1 MSEPQVVS
9 SLPPVVAVMVVHE
22 RGEWLAESLQGLAGQ
37 NYNALQ
43 SLVLVTGVEDDPI
56 SREIL
61 DVVATNLPTAVVR
74 FLGGNPG
81 FGAACNSVL
90 NLVDGNSG
98 LFCFLHDDVAL
109 APDAIS
115 RLVEE
120 LYRSNAGAVGP
131 KLVYWDD
138 PRMIQSVGIAVDRFG
153 NSLPIADDGELDQ
166 EQHDAV
172 QDVFIVSSA
181 CIMVRADL
189 FSTIKGFNPDLPGAG
204 ADLDLCWRLHA
215 TAARVMVVPSAVGR
229 HRENSSQSVK
239 NPDGADHFFDN
250 EIIRVRTVVS
260 LMSAQQLLTT
270 VVQMGILTI
279 ARFFLLIA
287 TGRVRRAIDEMR
299 ALLLLP
305 FGVVGIRE
313 RRDALSVHRAV
324 SGVEVRALQLPGNA
338 YLANF
343 LRRRAAQAGRAQ
355 SRSAGELREATPRS
369 AYVLWGILA
378 AIFLVGSRTL
388 LLNGVVAV
396 GQMSPVTASMGELV
410 RSYASGW
417 WAAGFGQVSA
427 APTGIAILATSA
439 LATFGNMGLLH
450 TLLVV
455 MLPVAGWLGVWR
467 FASVL
472 GTRAAR
478 IAATAAYAAVPLPY
492 AAISSGRWGA
502 LLMYATLPWMVH
514 LSRMLVGHAD
524 LDEELSEELM
534 AVAPNALW
542 RKWFASLSLL
552 MGAVIAFEPSV
563 VVVVPLVALIFTV
576 VSVVHGTQVKWAVR
590 WVAVTAAVVVSGV
603 VLNLPW
609 AGTYIRSGWW
619 EALTGAPVESGRN
632 IGLIGLA
639 TFNVGGFILSSVTVA
654 LYAVVIGSVLLVHGV
669 RSGWVMRGA
678 SLVAFGLAVAMLD
691 DSALLPVHLPEPA
704 ILLVPVA
711 FGIAICAGAMGAAL
725 VVDLRRARFGWR
737 QPISAIV
744 ALAFAIGLVPV
755 SVNALNGS
763 WSQPSLALPQLLA
776 QLPDVKT
783 SGEYRTMFIGDTRV
797 LPGAPL
803 SFGWGISYSVVNS
816 GAPTMEEMWETPPTR
831 ARDNAVAALYGI
843 VRGQTARAG
852 RLLAPL
858 SVRFIVVPVIDGG
871 QSTRSDPIAAPLG
884 LIDSL
889 SRQLDL
895 RRLYASPDLVIF
907 ENASW
912 VPLRSM
918 LTASGAA
925 SSQLAGAT
933 SMIAT
938 DISGATPLP
947 TPTRPEGIIEAD
959 VEPGTVHLAV
969 PFSTHWKLTLDG
981 NKIEARPA
989 FGLTNAYD
997 IAKAGRIRLGFES
1010 SLIHSLSVLLQFVA
1024 WCVVAFFALAR
1035 PKRRARMHTSVSSAP
1050 DAPVMKFVSEESL

>member
-1 MSEPQVVS
+1 MTEPQVVS

-43 SLVLVTGVEDDPI
+43 SLVLVTGAEDDPI

-61 DVVATNLPTAVVR
+61 DVVATNLPSAVVR

-115 RLVEE
+115 CLVEE

-172 QDVFIVSSA
+172 QDVFVVSSA

-189 FSTIKGFNPDLPGAG
+189 FATINGYNPELPVAG
-204 ADLDLCWRLHA
+204 VDLDFCWRLHS

-229 HRENSSQSVK
+229 HRENSSQSV
-239 NPDGADHFFDN
+239 NNAGDVDHFLEN
-250 EIIRVRTVVS
+250 EIVRVRTVAS
-260 LMSAQQLLTT
+260 LTSATQLLATL
-270 VVQMGILTI
+270 VQMFALTLS
-279 ARFFLLIA
+279 RFFILAA
-287 TGRVRRAIDEMR
+287 TGRVRRAVDEMR

-313 RRDALSVHRAV
+313 RRDAISEHRQV
-324 SGVEVRALQLPGNA
+324 SGDEVRALQLPGNA
-338 YLANF
+338 YIANF
-343 LRRRAAQAGRAQ
+343 LRRRAAQAGQVQ
-355 SRSAGELREATPRS
+355 SQSAGQSHEATPRS
-369 AYVLWGILA
+369 AYWLWGILA
-378 AIFLVGSRTL
+378 TIFLVGSRAL
-388 LLNGVVAV
+388 FMNGVVPV
-396 GQMSPVTASMGELV
+396 GQMAPITASASELA
-410 RSYASGW
+410 RSYTSGW
-417 WAAGFGQVSA
+417 WGAGFGQVSA
-427 APTGIAILATSA
+427 VPTGIAILATSA
-439 LATFGNMGLLH
+439 LTTLGNMELLH
-450 TLLVV
+450 TLLVAL
-455 MLPVAGWLGVWR
+455 LPLAGWLGVWR

-514 LSRMLVGHAD
+514 LLRMLVGHAD
-524 LDEELSEELM
+524 LEEELSEELM
-534 AVAPNALW
+534 AVAPTALW
-542 RKWFASLSLL
+542 RKWFACLL
-552 MGAVIAFEPSV
+552 LLVGTVIAFEPSV
-563 VVVVPLVALIFTV
+563 VLVVPLVAIIFTL
-576 VSVVHGTQVKWAVR
+576 VSVVHGTQVRWAIR
-590 WVAVTAAVVVSGV
+590 WVVVTAAVIVSGV

-619 EALTGAPVESGRN
+619 EAITGAPVESGRN

-639 TFNVGGFILSSVTVA
+639 TFNVGGFVLSSVTVT
-654 LYAVVIGSVLLVHGV
+654 LYAVVIGAVLLVHGV
-669 RSGWVMRGA
+669 RSGWVLRGA

-744 ALAFAIGLVPV
+744 ALAFAVGLVPV

-776 QLPDVKT
+776 QLPDAQS

-797 LPGAPL
+797 LPGASL
-803 SFGWGISYSVVNS
+803 NFGWGISYSVVNS
-816 GAPTMEEMWETPPTR
+816 GAPTLEELWETPPTR

-858 SVRFIVVPVIDGG
+858 SVRFIVVPIVDGG
-871 QSTRSDPIAAPLG
+871 QSTRSDPIAAPRG

-912 VPLRSM
+912 VPVRSM

-938 DISGATPLP
+938 DISG
-947 TPTRPEGIIEAD
+947 
-959 VEPGTVHLAV
+959 
-969 PFSTHWKLTLDG
+969 
-981 NKIEARPA
+981 
-989 FGLTNAYD
+989 
-997 IAKAGRIRLGFES
+997 
-1010 SLIHSLSVLLQFVA
+1010 
-1024 WCVVAFFALAR
+1024 
-1035 PKRRARMHTSVSSAP
+1035 
-1050 DAPVMKFVSEESL
+1050 

>member
-1 MSEPQVVS
+1 
-9 SLPPVVAVMVVHE
+9 MVVHE

-43 SLVLVTGVEDDPI
+43 SLVLVTGAEDDPI

-61 DVVATNLPTAVVR
+61 DVVATNLPSAVVR

-109 APDAIS
+109 APDAINC
-115 RLVEE
+115 LVEE

-172 QDVFIVSSA
+172 QDVFVVSSA

-189 FSTIKGFNPDLPGAG
+189 FATINGYNPDLPVAG
-204 ADLDLCWRLHA
+204 VDLDFCWRLHS

-229 HRENSSQSVK
+229 HRENSSQSVN
-239 NPDGADHFFDN
+239 NPGDVDHFLEN
-250 EIIRVRTVVS
+250 EIVRVRTVAS
-260 LMSAQQLLTT
+260 LTSATQLLATL
-270 VVQMGILTI
+270 VQMFVLTLS
-279 ARFFLLIA
+279 RFFILMA
-287 TGRVRRAIDEMR
+287 TGRVRRAVDEMR

-313 RRDALSVHRAV
+313 RREAISEHREV
-324 SGVEVRALQLPGNA
+324 SGDEVRALQLTGNA
-338 YLANF
+338 YVANF
-343 LRRRAAQAGRAQ
+343 LRRRAAVAGQAQA
-355 SRSAGELREATPRS
+355 RSADQIPEATARS
-369 AYVLWGILA
+369 AYWLWGILVT
-378 AIFLVGSRTL
+378 IFVVGSRAL
-388 LLNGVVAV
+388 FMNGVVAV
-396 GQMSPVTASMGELV
+396 GQMSPITASASELV
-410 RSYASGW
+410 RSYTSGW
-417 WAAGFGQVSA
+417 WGAGFGQVSA
-427 APTGIAILATSA
+427 LPTGIAILATSA
-439 LATFGNMGLLH
+439 LTTFGNMGLLH
-450 TLLVV
+450 TLLVAL
-455 MLPVAGWLGVWR
+455 MPVVGWLGVWR

-502 LLMYATLPWMVH
+502 LLLYATLPWMVH

-524 LDEELSEELM
+524 IDEDLSEELM
-534 AVAPNALW
+534 AVAPTALW
-542 RKWFASLSLL
+542 RKWFASLVLL
-552 MGAVIAFEPSV
+552 MATVIAFEPSV
-563 VVVVPLVALIFTV
+563 VLVIPLVALIFTV
-576 VSVVHGTQVKWAVR
+576 VSVVHGTKVKWAAR
-590 WVAVTAAVVVSGV
+590 WVVVTAAVVVSGV

-609 AGTYIRSGWW
+609 AGTYLRSGWW
-619 EALTGAPVESGRN
+619 EAITGAPVESGRN

-639 TFNVGGFILSSVTVA
+639 TFNVGGFVLSSLTVT
-654 LYAVVIGSVLLVHGV
+654 LYAVVIGAVLLVHGV
-669 RSGWVMRGA
+669 RSGWVLRGA

-737 QPISAIV
+737 QPISAVV
-744 ALAFAIGLVPV
+744 ALAFAVGLVPV
-755 SVNALNGS
+755 SVNALNGN

-776 QLPDVKT
+776 QLPDAQT

-803 SFGWGISYSVVNS
+803 NFGWGISYSVVNS
-816 GAPTMEEMWETPPTR
+816 GAPSLEQMWETPPTR

-858 SVRFIVVPVIDGG
+858 SVRFIVVPIIDGG
-871 QSTRSDPIAAPLG
+871 QSTRSDPIAAPRG
-884 LIDSL
+884 LVDSL

-912 VPLRSM
+912 VPVRSM
-918 LTASGAA
+918 LTAAGAA

-947 TPTRPEGIIEAD
+947 TQIRPEGAVEAD
-959 VEPGTVHLAV
+959 VKPGTVHLAV

-997 IAKAGRIRLGFES
+997 VASAGHIRLAFES
-1010 SLIHSLSVLLQFVA
+1010 SRVHSLSVLLQFAA
-1024 WCVVAFFALAR
+1024 WCVVAFFALVR
-1035 PKRRARMHTSVSSAP
+1035 PRRRSRRNSAVSSSL
-1050 DAPVMKFVSEESL
+1050 DAPVMRFVSEESS

>member
-1 MSEPQVVS
+1 
-9 SLPPVVAVMVVHE
+9 MVVHE
-22 RGEWLAESLQGLAGQ
+22 KGEWLAESLQGLAGQ

-43 SLVLVTGVEDDPI
+43 SLVLVTGVEDDPV

-61 DVVATNLPTAVVR
+61 DVVATNLPMAVVR

-189 FSTIKGFNPDLPGAG
+189 FSTINGFNPDLPGAG

-215 TAARVMVVPSAVGR
+215 TAARVMVVPSAIGR
-229 HRENSSQSVK
+229 HRENSTIQSVN
-239 NPDGADHFFDN
+239 NPDGTDHFLDN
-250 EIIRVRTVVS
+250 EIVRVRTVAS
-260 LMSAQQLLTT
+260 LTSAQQLLAT
-270 VVQMGILTI
+270 VLHMTILTI
-279 ARFFLLIA
+279 ARFFLLVA

-299 ALLLLP
+299 ALLLMP
-305 FGVVGIRE
+305 IGVVGIRE
-313 RRDALSVHRAV
+313 RRDAMSVHRAV
-324 SGVEVRALQLPGNA
+324 SGLEVRALQMPGNA

-343 LRRRAAQAGRAQ
+343 LRRRAAQAGQAQ
-355 SRSAGELREATPRS
+355 LQSAGQSREATPRS
-369 AYVLWGILA
+369 AFILWGILA
-378 AIFLVGSRTL
+378 AIFLVGSRKL

-396 GQMSPVTASMGELV
+396 GQMAPVTASMGELI

-427 APTGIAILATSA
+427 APTGFAILATSA
-439 LATFGNMGLLH
+439 LTTFGKMGLLH

-524 LDEELSEELM
+524 IDEELSEELM
-534 AVAPNALW
+534 AVAPPALW
-542 RKWFASLSLL
+542 RKWFACLVLL
-552 MGAVIAFEPSV
+552 MGTVIAFEPSV
-563 VVVVPLVALIFTV
+563 VVIVPLVALIFTV
-576 VSVVHGTQVKWAVR
+576 VSVVHGTQVKWAIR
-590 WVAVTAAVVVSGV
+590 WVIVTAAVVVSGI

-609 AGTYIRSGWW
+609 TGTYIRSGWW
-619 EALTGAPVESGRN
+619 EAITGAPVESGRN

-639 TFNVGGFILSSVTVA
+639 TFNVGGFVLSSVTVT
-654 LYAVVIGSVLLVHGV
+654 LYAVVIGAVLLVHGV
-669 RSGWVMRGA
+669 RSGWVLRGA

-744 ALAFAIGLVPV
+744 ALAFAVGLVPV
-755 SVNALNGS
+755 SINALNGS
-763 WSQPSLALPQLLA
+763 WNQPSLALPQLLA
-776 QLPDVKT
+776 QLPDAQT
-783 SGEYRTMFIGDTRV
+783 SGDYRTMFIGDTRV

-803 SFGWGISYSVVNS
+803 NFGWGISYSVVNS
-816 GAPTMEEMWETPPTR
+816 GAPTLEELWETPPTR

-858 SVRFIVVPVIDGG
+858 SVRFIVVPIIDGG
-871 QSTRSDPIAAPLG
+871 QSTRSDPIAAPRG

-912 VPLRSM
+912 VPVRSV
-918 LTASGAA
+918 LTAAGSA

-938 DISGATPLP
+938 DISGAALLP
-947 TPTRPEGIIEAD
+947 TPTRPEGVIEAD

-969 PFSTHWKLTLDG
+969 PFSTHWKLTLG
-981 NKIEARPA
+981 STTIEARPA

-997 IAKAGRIRLGFES
+997 VASAGRIRLGFES
-1010 SLIHSLSVLLQFVA
+1010 SLVHSLSVLLQFAA
-1024 WCVVAFFALAR
+1024 WCVVAFFALVR
-1035 PKRRARMHTSVSSAP
+1035 PRRKPRRNSTVSSVI
-1050 DAPVMKFVSEESL
+1050 DAPVMKFVSEDSL

>member
-1 MSEPQVVS
+1 MTEPQVVS

-43 SLVLVTGVEDDPI
+43 SLVLVTGAEDDPI

-61 DVVATNLPTAVVR
+61 DVVATNLPSAVVR

-81 FGAACNSVL
+81 FGAASNSVL

-115 RLVEE
+115 CLVEE

-138 PRMIQSVGIAVDRFG
+138 PHMIQSVGIAVDRFG

-172 QDVFIVSSA
+172 QDVFVVSSA

-189 FSTIKGFNPDLPGAG
+189 FATINGYNPDLPVAG
-204 ADLDLCWRLHA
+204 VDLDFCWRLHS

-229 HRENSSQSVK
+229 HRESSSQSVN
-239 NPDGADHFFDN
+239 NPGDVDHFLEN
-250 EIIRVRTVVS
+250 EIVRVRTVAS
-260 LMSAQQLLTT
+260 LTSATQLLATL
-270 VVQMGILTI
+270 VQMFILT
-279 ARFFLLIA
+279 LLRLFILAA
-287 TGRVRRAIDEMR
+287 TGRVRRAVDEMR
-299 ALLLLP
+299 GLLLLP

-313 RRDALSVHRAV
+313 RRDAISEHRQV
-324 SGVEVRALQLPGNA
+324 SGDEVRALQLPGNA
-338 YLANF
+338 YIANF
-343 LRRRAAQAGRAQ
+343 LRRRAAQAGESQ
-355 SRSAGELREATPRS
+355 SRSAGQLREATPRS
-369 AYVLWGILA
+369 AYWLWGILA
-378 AIFLVGSRTL
+378 TIFLVGSRKL
-388 LLNGVVAV
+388 FMNGVVPV
-396 GQMSPVTASMGELV
+396 GQMAPITASASELA
-410 RSYASGW
+410 RSYTSGW
-417 WAAGFGQVSA
+417 WGAGFGHVSA
-427 APTGIAILATSA
+427 VPTGIAILATSA
-439 LATFGNMGLLH
+439 LTTLGNMGLLH
-450 TLLVV
+450 TLLVTL
-455 MLPVAGWLGVWR
+455 LPLAGWLGVWR

-492 AAISSGRWGA
+492 AAISSGRWSA

-514 LSRMLVGHAD
+514 LLRMLVGHAD
-524 LDEELSEELM
+524 LDVELSEELM
-534 AVAPNALW
+534 AVAPTALW
-542 RKWFASLSLL
+542 RKWFASLVLL
-552 MGAVIAFEPSV
+552 MGVVIAFEPSV
-563 VVVVPLVALIFTV
+563 VLIIPLVALIFTV
-576 VSVVHGTQVKWAVR
+576 VSVVHGTQVKWAIR
-590 WVAVTAAVVVSGV
+590 WAVVTAAAVVSGV
-603 VLNLPW
+603 VINLPW

-619 EALTGAPVESGRN
+619 EAITGAPVESGRN

-639 TFNVGGFILSSVTVA
+639 TFNVGGFVLSSVTVT
-654 LYAVVIGSVLLVHGV
+654 LYAVVIGAVLLVHGV
-669 RSGWVMRGA
+669 RSGWVLRGA

-737 QPISAIV
+737 QPISAVV
-744 ALAFAIGLVPV
+744 AFAFAIGLVPV

-763 WSQPSLALPQLLA
+763 WGQPSLALPQLLA
-776 QLPDVKT
+776 QLPDVQT
-783 SGEYRTMFIGDTRV
+783 SGEYRTLFIGDTRV

-803 SFGWGISYSVVNS
+803 NFGWGISYSVVNS
-816 GAPTMEEMWETPPTR
+816 GAPTLEELWETPPTR
-831 ARDNAVAALYGI
+831 ARDNAVTALYGI

-858 SVRFIVVPVIDGG
+858 SVRFIVVPIIDGG
-871 QSTRSDPIAAPLG
+871 QSTRSDPIAAPRG
-884 LIDSL
+884 LVDSL

-912 VPLRSM
+912 VPVRSM
-918 LTASGAA
+918 MTASGAA
-925 SSQLAGAT
+925 SSRLAGAT

-938 DISGATPLP
+938 DISGAMPLP
-947 TPTRPEGIIEAD
+947 TQTRPEGAIEAD

-969 PFSTHWKLTLDG
+969 PFSTHWKLTLNG

-997 IAKAGRIRLGFES
+997 IASAGRIRLGFES
-1010 SLIHSLSVLLQFVA
+1010 SRIHSLAVLLQFSV
-1024 WCVVAFFALAR
+1024 WCVVAFFALVR
-1035 PKRRARMHTSVSSAP
+1035 PRTRSRRNSSVSP
-1050 DAPVMKFVSEESL
+1050 VIDAPVMKFVSEKSL

>member
-1 MSEPQVVS
+1 MTEPQVVS

-43 SLVLVTGVEDDPI
+43 SLVLVTGLEDDPV

-61 DVVATNLPTAVVR
+61 DVVGTNLPTAVVR

-109 APDAIS
+109 ASDAIS

-131 KLVYWDD
+131 KLVFWDD
-138 PRMIQSVGIAVDRFG
+138 PRMIQSVGTAVDRFG

-172 QDVFIVSSA
+172 QDVFIISSA

-189 FSTIKGFNPDLPGAG
+189 FSTVNGFNPDLPGAG

-215 TAARVMVVPSAVGR
+215 TAARVMVVPGAIGR
-229 HRENSSQSVK
+229 HRENSSQSVN
-239 NPDGADHFFDN
+239 NPDDADHFLEN
-250 EIIRVRTVVS
+250 EIVRVRTVAS
-260 LMSAQQLLTT
+260 LSSAQQLLTT
-270 VVQMGILTI
+270 VIQMGTLTI
-279 ARFFLLIA
+279 ARFFLLMA
-287 TGRVRRAIDEMR
+287 TGRVRRAMDEMR
-299 ALLLLP
+299 AVLLLP
-305 FGVVGIRE
+305 FGVVEIRE
-313 RRDALSVHRAV
+313 RREAMSVHRAV

-343 LRRRAAQAGRAQ
+343 LRRRAAQAGQAQAQ
-355 SRSAGELREATPRS
+355 SAGQSREATPRS

-378 AIFLVGSRTL
+378 TIFLVGSREL
-388 LLNGVVAV
+388 FVSGVAPV
-396 GQMSPVTASMGELV
+396 GQMAPITASASELA
-410 RSYASGW
+410 RSYTSGW
-417 WAAGFGQVSA
+417 WGAGFGQVSA
-427 APTGIAILATSA
+427 VPTGVALLAASA
-439 LATFGNMGLLH
+439 MTTLGNMGLLQ
-450 TLLVV
+450 TLLVAI
-455 MLPVAGWLGVWR
+455 LPLAGWLGMWR

-524 LDEELSEELM
+524 IDEELSEELM
-534 AVAPNALW
+534 AVAPAALW
-542 RKWFASLSLL
+542 RKWFACLVLL

-563 VVVVPLVALIFTV
+563 VLIVPLVALIFTV
-576 VSVVHGTQVKWAVR
+576 VSVVHGTQLKWAAR
-590 WVAVTAAVVVSGV
+590 WVVVIAAVVVSGV

-619 EALTGAPVESGRN
+619 EAITGAPVESGRN

-639 TFNVGGFILSSVTVA
+639 TFNVGGFVLSSVTVA
-654 LYAVVIGSVLLVHGV
+654 LYAVVVGAVLLVHGV
-669 RSGWVMRGA
+669 RSGWVLRGA

-691 DSALLPVHLPEPA
+691 DSALLPVHLAEPA

-711 FGIAICAGAMGAAL
+711 FGIAICAGAMGATL

-737 QPISAIV
+737 QPVSAVV

-755 SVNALNGS
+755 SINALNGS

-776 QLPDVKT
+776 QLPDAQT
-783 SGEYRTMFIGDTRV
+783 SGEYRTMFIGDSRV

-803 SFGWGISYSVVNS
+803 NFGWGISYSVVN
-816 GAPTMEEMWETPPTR
+816 GREPTMEELWENPPTR
-831 ARDNAVAALYGI
+831 SRDNAVAALYGI

-858 SVRFIVVPVIDGG
+858 SVRFIVVPIIDGG
-871 QSTRSDPIAAPLG
+871 QSTRSDPITAPRG
-884 LIDSL
+884 LVDSL

-912 VPLRSM
+912 VPVRSM
-918 LTASGAA
+918 LTAAGAA

-933 SMIAT
+933 SMIAI
-938 DISGATPLP
+938 DISGASPLP
-947 TPTRPEGIIEAD
+947 AQTRPEGAIAAD
-959 VEPGTVHLAV
+959 VEPGTLHLAV
-969 PFSTHWKLTLDG
+969 PFSSRWKLTLGSDQ
-981 NKIEARPA
+981 IEARPA

-997 IAKAGRIRLGFES
+997 IASAGRIRLGFES
-1010 SLIHSLSVLLQFVA
+1010 SFIHSFAVLLQFAA
-1024 WCVVAFFALAR
+1024 WCVVAFFALVR
-1035 PKRRARMHTSVSSAP
+1035 PRRRSQKNSSMSSIV
-1050 DAPVMKFVSEESL
+1050 DAPVMRFVSEDSL

>member
-1 MSEPQVVS
+1 MSEAQVVS

-81 FGAACNSVL
+81 FAAACNSVL

-131 KLVYWDD
+131 KLVFWDD

-189 FSTIKGFNPDLPGAG
+189 FATINGFNPDLPGAG

-215 TAARVMVVPSAVGR
+215 TAARVMVVPSAIGR
-229 HRENSSQSVK
+229 HRENSTQSVN

-260 LMSAQQLLTT
+260 LTSAQQLLTT

-313 RRDALSVHRAV
+313 RRDAMSTHRAV
-324 SGVEVRALQLPGNA
+324 AGDEVRALQLPGNA

-343 LRRRAAQAGRAQ
+343 LRRRAAQAGQAQ
-355 SRSAGELREATPRS
+355 SRLAGESREATPRS

-378 AIFLVGSRTL
+378 AIFLAGSRSL

-542 RKWFASLSLL
+542 RKWFASLALL

-576 VSVVHGTQVKWAVR
+576 VSVVHGTQVKWAIR
-590 WVAVTAAVVVSGV
+590 WVIVTAAVVVSGV

-639 TFNVGGFILSSVTVA
+639 TFNVGGFVLSSVTVA

-669 RSGWVMRGA
+669 RAGWVMRGA

-704 ILLVPVA
+704 VLLVPVA

-737 QPISAIV
+737 QPISALV
-744 ALAFAIGLVPV
+744 AVAFAIGLVPV

-803 SFGWGISYSVVNS
+803 NFGWGISYSVVNS

-858 SVRFIVVPVIDGG
+858 SVRFIVVPIIDGG

-912 VPLRSM
+912 VPMRSM

-981 NKIEARPA
+981 NTIEARPA

-997 IAKAGRIRLGFES
+997 ITNAGRIRLGFES
-1010 SLIHSLSVLLQFVA
+1010 SLIHSLSVLLQFAA

-1035 PKRRARMHTSVSSAP
+1035 PKRRARARTSISSAL
-1050 DAPVMKFVSEESL
+1050 DAPVMKFVSEDSL

>member
-1 MSEPQVVS
+1 
-9 SLPPVVAVMVVHE
+9 MVVHE

-189 FSTIKGFNPDLPGAG
+189 FSTINGFNPDLPGAG

-229 HRENSSQSVK
+229 HRENSSQSVN
-239 NPDGADHFFDN
+239 NPDGVDHFLEN
-250 EIIRVRTVVS
+250 EIVRVRTVAS
-260 LMSAQQLLTT
+260 LTSAQQLLTT
-270 VVQMGILTI
+270 VVQMGVFTLS
-279 ARFFLLIA
+279 RFFLLMA

-305 FGVVGIRE
+305 FGVVEIRE
-313 RRDALSVHRAV
+313 RRDAMSTHRAV

-343 LRRRAAQAGRAQ
+343 LRRRAAQAGQAQAQ
-355 SRSAGELREATPRS
+355 SAGTSREATPRS
-369 AYVLWGILA
+369 AYVLWGMLA
-378 AIFLVGSRTL
+378 TIFLVGSRAL
-388 LLNGVVAV
+388 FLDGVAPV
-396 GQMSPVTASMGELV
+396 GQMAPITASASELV
-410 RSYASGW
+410 RSYTSGW
-417 WAAGFGQVSA
+417 WGAGFGQVSA
-427 APTGIAILATSA
+427 VPTGVALLATSA
-439 LATFGNMGLLH
+439 VATLGNMGLLH
-450 TLLVV
+450 TLLVII
-455 MLPVAGWLGVWR
+455 LPLAGWLGMWR

-514 LSRMLVGHAD
+514 LLRMLVGHAD
-524 LDEELSEELM
+524 IDEELSEELM
-534 AVAPNALW
+534 AVAPTTLW
-542 RKWFASLSLL
+542 RKWFACLVLL
-552 MGAVIAFEPSV
+552 MGTVIAFEPSV
-563 VVVVPLVALIFTV
+563 ALIVPLVALIFTV
-576 VSVVHGTQVKWAVR
+576 VSVVHGTQLKWAAR
-590 WVAVTAAVVVSGV
+590 WVAVTASVVVSGV

-619 EALTGAPVESGRN
+619 EAITGAPVESGRN
-632 IGLIGLA
+632 VGLIDLA
-639 TFNVGGFILSSVTVA
+639 TFNVGGFVLSSVTIT
-654 LYAVVIGSVLLVHGV
+654 LYAVVIGSVLLVHGI
-669 RSGWVMRGA
+669 RSGWVLRGA

-737 QPISAIV
+737 QPISAVV

-755 SVNALNGS
+755 SINALNGS

-776 QLPDVKT
+776 QLPDAQT
-783 SGEYRTMFIGDTRV
+783 SGEYRTMFIGDSRV

-803 SFGWGISYSVVNS
+803 NFGWGISYSVVNGREPS
-816 GAPTMEEMWETPPTR
+816 MEELWEHPPTR

-858 SVRFIVVPVIDGG
+858 SVRFIVVPIIDGG
-871 QSTRSDPIAAPLG
+871 QSTRSNPIAAPRG
-884 LIDSL
+884 LVDSL

-912 VPLRSM
+912 VPVRSM
-918 LTASGAA
+918 LTASGAT

-947 TPTRPEGIIEAD
+947 TPARPEGVIEAD
-959 VEPGTVHLAV
+959 VEPGTLHLAV

-997 IAKAGRIRLGFES
+997 IASAGRIRLGFTS
-1010 SLIHSLSVLLQFVA
+1010 SLIHSISVLLQFAA
-1024 WCVVAFFALAR
+1024 WCVVAFFAVVR
-1035 PKRRARMHTSVSSAP
+1035 PGRRSRRNTSTPSIA
-1050 DAPVMKFVSEESL
+1050 DAPVMRFVSEDSL

>member
-1 MSEPQVVS
+1 MTEPQVVS

-61 DVVATNLPTAVVR
+61 DVVATNLPAAVVR

-189 FSTIKGFNPDLPGAG
+189 FSTINGFNPDLPGAG

-229 HRENSSQSVK
+229 HRENSSQSV
-239 NPDGADHFFDN
+239 NNADGADCFLEN
-250 EIIRVRTVVS
+250 EIVRVRTVAS
-260 LMSAQQLLTT
+260 LTSAQQLLTT
-270 VVQMGILTI
+270 VVQMGVFTLS
-279 ARFFLLIA
+279 RFFLLMA

-305 FGVVGIRE
+305 FGVVEIRE
-313 RRDALSVHRAV
+313 RRDAMSTHRAV

-343 LRRRAAQAGRAQ
+343 LRRRAAQAGQAQAQ
-355 SRSAGELREATPRS
+355 SAGTSREATPRS
-369 AYVLWGILA
+369 AYVLWGMLA
-378 AIFLVGSRTL
+378 AIFFVGSRHL

-396 GQMSPVTASMGELV
+396 GQMAPVTASMGELI

-427 APTGIAILATSA
+427 APTGFAILATSA
-439 LATFGNMGLLH
+439 LSTFGNMGLLH

-455 MLPVAGWLGVWR
+455 LLPVSGWLGVWR

-514 LSRMLVGHAD
+514 LLRMLVGHAD
-524 LDEELSEELM
+524 IDEELSEELM
-534 AVAPNALW
+534 AVAPAALW
-542 RKWFASLSLL
+542 RKWFASLVLL
-552 MGAVIAFEPSV
+552 MGTVVAFEPSV
-563 VVVVPLVALIFTV
+563 VLIIPLVALIFTV
-576 VSVVHGTQVKWAVR
+576 VSVVHGTKLKWAAR
-590 WVAVTAAVVVSGV
+590 WVIVTSAVVVSGV

-619 EALTGAPVESGRN
+619 EAITGAPVESGRN
-632 IGLIGLA
+632 IGLIDLA
-639 TFNVGGFILSSVTVA
+639 TFQVGGFILSSVTIT
-654 LYAVVIGSVLLVHGV
+654 LYAVVVGAVLLVHGV
-669 RSGWVMRGA
+669 RSGWVLRGA
-678 SLVAFGLAVAMLD
+678 SLVAFGLAVAILD

-737 QPISAIV
+737 QPISAVV

-755 SVNALNGS
+755 SINALNGS
-763 WSQPSLALPQLLA
+763 WSQPSLALPQLLT
-776 QLPDVKT
+776 QLPDAQS

-803 SFGWGISYSVVNS
+803 NFGWGISYSVVNG
-816 GAPTMEEMWETPPTR
+816 GAPTLEELWETPPTR

-858 SVRFIVVPVIDGG
+858 SVRFIVVPIIDGG
-871 QSTRSDPIAAPLG
+871 QSTRRDPITAPRG
-884 LIDSL
+884 LVDSL

-912 VPLRSM
+912 VPVRSM

-947 TPTRPEGIIEAD
+947 TQTRPEGAIEAD
-959 VEPGTVHLAV
+959 VKPGTLHLAV

-997 IAKAGRIRLGFES
+997 IASAGRIRLGFES
-1010 SLIHSLSVLLQFVA
+1010 SLIHSISVLLQFAA
-1024 WCVVAFFALAR
+1024 WCVVAFFALVR
-1035 PKRRARMHTSVSSAP
+1035 PRRRSRKNSSTPAIV
-1050 DAPVMKFVSEESL
+1050 DAPVMRFVSEDSQ

>member
-1 MSEPQVVS
+1 
-9 SLPPVVAVMVVHE
+9 MVVHE

-81 FGAACNSVL
+81 FAAACNSVL

-131 KLVYWDD
+131 KLVFWDD

-189 FSTIKGFNPDLPGAG
+189 FATINGFNPDLPGAG

-215 TAARVMVVPSAVGR
+215 TAARVMVVPSAIGR
-229 HRENSSQSVK
+229 HRENSTQSVN

-260 LMSAQQLLTT
+260 LTSAQQLLTT

-313 RRDALSVHRAV
+313 RRDAMSTHRAV
-324 SGVEVRALQLPGNA
+324 AGDEVRALQLPGNA

-343 LRRRAAQAGRAQ
+343 LRRRAAQAGQAQ
-355 SRSAGELREATPRS
+355 SRLAGESREATPRS

-378 AIFLVGSRTL
+378 AIFLAGSRSL

-542 RKWFASLSLL
+542 RKWFASLALL

-576 VSVVHGTQVKWAVR
+576 VSVVHGTQVKWAIR
-590 WVAVTAAVVVSGV
+590 WVIVTAAVVVSGV

-639 TFNVGGFILSSVTVA
+639 TFNVGGFVLSSVTVA

-669 RSGWVMRGA
+669 RAGWVMRGA

-704 ILLVPVA
+704 VLLVPVA

-737 QPISAIV
+737 QPISALV
-744 ALAFAIGLVPV
+744 AVAFAIGLVPV

-803 SFGWGISYSVVNS
+803 NFGWGISYSVVNS

-858 SVRFIVVPVIDGG
+858 SVRFIVVPIIDGG

-912 VPLRSM
+912 VPMRSM

-981 NKIEARPA
+981 NTIEARPA

-997 IAKAGRIRLGFES
+997 ITNAGRIRLGFES
-1010 SLIHSLSVLLQFVA
+1010 SLIHSLSVLLQFAA

-1035 PKRRARMHTSVSSAP
+1035 PKRRARARTSISSAL
-1050 DAPVMKFVSEESL
+1050 DAPVMKFVSEDSL

>member
-1 MSEPQVVS
+1 
-9 SLPPVVAVMVVHE
+9 MVVHE

-43 SLVLVTGVEDDPI
+43 SLVLVSGVEDDPV

-61 DVVATNLPTAVVR
+61 DVVATNLPSAVVR

-109 APDAIS
+109 APDVIS

-138 PRMIQSVGIAVDRFG
+138 PRMIQSVGISVDRFG

-189 FSTIKGFNPDLPGAG
+189 FATINGFNPDLPGAS

-229 HRENSSQSVK
+229 HRENSSRLVNDSEVV
-239 NPDGADHFFDN
+239 DHFLEN
-250 EIIRVRTVVS
+250 EIVRVRTVVS
-260 LMSAQQLLTT
+260 LTSAQQLLTT

-279 ARFFLLIA
+279 FRFFLLIA

-299 ALLLLP
+299 ALLLMP

-313 RRDALSVHRAV
+313 RRDAISVHRAV
-324 SGVEVRALQLPGNA
+324 SGLEVRALQLPGNA

-343 LRRRAAQAGRAQ
+343 LRRRAAQAGQAQ
-355 SRSAGELREATPRS
+355 SRLAGQSSEATPRS

-378 AIFLVGSRTL
+378 AIFLVGSRRL

-396 GQMSPVTASMGELV
+396 GQMAPVTASMGELI

-427 APTGIAILATSA
+427 APTGFAILATSA
-439 LATFGNMGLLH
+439 LTTFGNMGLLH

-455 MLPVAGWLGVWR
+455 MLPVVGWLGVWR

-472 GTRAAR
+472 GTRSAR

-524 LDEELSEELM
+524 IDEELPEELM
-534 AVAPNALW
+534 ASAPTALW
-542 RKWFASLSLL
+542 RKWFASLVLL
-552 MGAVIAFEPSV
+552 MGTVIAFEPSV
-563 VVVVPLVALIFTV
+563 VVVVPLVALIFSV

-590 WVAVTAAVVVSGV
+590 WVTVTAAVVMSGV

-619 EALTGAPVESGRN
+619 EAITGAPVESGRN

-639 TFNVGGFILSSVTVA
+639 TFNVGGFVLSSVTVT
-654 LYAVVIGSVLLVHGV
+654 LYAVVIGAVLLVHGI
-669 RSGWVMRGA
+669 RSGWVLRGA

-725 VVDLRRARFGWR
+725 AVDFRRARFGWR
-737 QPISAIV
+737 QPISALV
-744 ALAFAIGLVPV
+744 ALAFAVGLVPV

-763 WSQPSLALPQLLA
+763 WNQPSLALPQLLA
-776 QLPDVKT
+776 QLPDAQT

-803 SFGWGISYSVVNS
+803 NFGWGISYSVVNS
-816 GAPTMEEMWETPPTR
+816 GAPTLEELWETPPTR

-858 SVRFIVVPVIDGG
+858 SVRFIVVPIIDGG
-871 QSTRSDPIAAPLG
+871 QSTRSNPIAAPRG

-912 VPLRSM
+912 VPVRSM
-918 LTASGAA
+918 LTASGSA

-933 SMIAT
+933 SMIGT
-938 DISGATPLP
+938 DISGAMPLP
-947 TPTRPEGIIEAD
+947 TPARPEGLIEAD
-959 VEPGTVHLAV
+959 VESGTVHLAV

-997 IAKAGRIRLGFES
+997 VASAGRIRLGFES
-1010 SLIHSLSVLLQFVA
+1010 SRVHSFSVLLQFAA
-1024 WCVVAFFALAR
+1024 WCVVAFFALVR
-1035 PKRRARMHTSVSSAP
+1035 PRRKSRKSSSVSSGL
-1050 DAPVMKFVSEESL
+1050 DAPVMKFVSEDSL

>member
-1 MSEPQVVS
+1 
-9 SLPPVVAVMVVHE
+9 MVVHE

-43 SLVLVTGVEDDPI
+43 NLVLVTGAEDDPI

-61 DVVATNLPTAVVR
+61 DVVATNLPSAVVR

-109 APDAIS
+109 ASDAIS
-115 RLVEE
+115 CLVEE

-153 NSLPIADDGELDQ
+153 NSLPVADDGELDQ

-172 QDVFIVSSA
+172 QDVFVVSSA

-189 FSTIKGFNPDLPGAG
+189 FATINGYNPDLPVAG
-204 ADLDLCWRLHA
+204 VDLDFCWRIHS
-215 TAARVMVVPSAVGR
+215 TAARVMVVPRAVGR
-229 HRENSSQSVK
+229 HRENSSQSVN
-239 NPDGADHFFDN
+239 NPGDADHFFEN
-250 EIIRVRTVVS
+250 EIVRVRTVAS
-260 LMSAQQLLTT
+260 LTSATQLLATL
-270 VVQMGILTI
+270 VQMFVLTLS
-279 ARFFLLIA
+279 RFFILAA
-287 TGRVRRAIDEMR
+287 TGRVRRAVDEMR
-299 ALLLLP
+299 GLLLLP
-305 FGVVGIRE
+305 FGVVSIRE
-313 RRDALSVHRAV
+313 RRDAISEHRQV
-324 SGVEVRALQLPGNA
+324 SGDEVRALQLPGNA
-338 YLANF
+338 YVANF
-343 LRRRAAQAGRAQ
+343 LRRRAAVAGKAQAH
-355 SRSAGELREATPRS
+355 SADQTPEAAARS
-369 AYVLWGILA
+369 AYWLWGILA
-378 AIFLVGSRTL
+378 TIFLVGSRAL
-388 LLNGVVAV
+388 FMNGVVPV
-396 GQMSPVTASMGELV
+396 GQMAPITASASELV
-410 RSYASGW
+410 RSYTSGW
-417 WAAGFGQVSA
+417 WGAGFGQVSA
-427 APTGIAILATSA
+427 VPTGIAILAASA
-439 LATFGNMGLLH
+439 LTTLGNMGLLH
-450 TLLVV
+450 TLLVAL
-455 MLPVAGWLGVWR
+455 LPLAGWLGVWR

-478 IAATAAYAAVPLPY
+478 IASTAAYAAVPLPY

-514 LSRMLVGHAD
+514 LLRMLVGHAD
-524 LDEELSEELM
+524 LDDELSEEVM
-534 AVAPNALW
+534 AVAPTALW
-542 RKWFASLSLL
+542 RKWFACLVLL
-552 MGAVIAFEPSV
+552 MGTVIAFEPSV
-563 VVVVPLVALIFTV
+563 VVIVPLVAIIFTV
-576 VSVVHGTQVKWAVR
+576 VSVVHGTKVKWAAR
-590 WVAVTAAVVVSGV
+590 WVVVTAAVIVSGV

-619 EALTGAPVESGRN
+619 EAITGAPVESGRN

-639 TFNVGGFILSSVTVA
+639 TFNVGGFVLSSVTVT
-654 LYAVVIGSVLLVHGV
+654 LYAVVIGAVLLVHGV
-669 RSGWVMRGA
+669 RSGWVLRGA

-704 ILLVPVA
+704 ILLVPAA

-725 VVDLRRARFGWR
+725 AVDLRRARFGWR
-737 QPISAIV
+737 QPISAVV
-744 ALAFAIGLVPV
+744 ALAFAVGLVPV
-755 SVNALNGS
+755 SINALNGS
-763 WSQPSLALPQLLA
+763 WNQPSLALPQLLT
-776 QLPDVKT
+776 QLPDAQS

-803 SFGWGISYSVVNS
+803 NFGWGISYSVVNS
-816 GAPTMEEMWETPPTR
+816 GAPTLEELWESPPTR

-843 VRGQTARAG
+843 VRGRTARAG

-858 SVRFIVVPVIDGG
+858 SVRFIVVPIIDGG
-871 QSTRSDPIAAPLG
+871 QSTRSDPIAAPRG

-912 VPLRSM
+912 VPVRSM

-938 DISGATPLP
+938 DISGATALP
-947 TPTRPEGIIEAD
+947 TQTRPEGAIEAD

-969 PFSTHWKLTLDG
+969 PFSTHWKLTLG
-981 NKIEARPA
+981 NNKIEARPA

-997 IAKAGRIRLGFES
+997 VASAGNIRLAFDS
-1010 SLIHSLSVLLQFVA
+1010 SLVHSLSVLLQFAA
-1024 WCVVAFFALAR
+1024 WCVVAFLALVR
-1035 PKRRARMHTSVSSAP
+1035 PRRRSRRSSSVSSSL
-1050 DAPVMKFVSEESL
+1050 DAPVMRFVSEESS

>member
-1 MSEPQVVS
+1 
-9 SLPPVVAVMVVHE
+9 MVVHE

-43 SLVLVTGVEDDPI
+43 SLVLVTGAEDDPI

-61 DVVATNLPTAVVR
+61 DAVATNLPSAVVR

-115 RLVEE
+115 CLVEE

-172 QDVFIVSSA
+172 QDVFVVSSA

-189 FSTIKGFNPDLPGAG
+189 FATINGYNPDLPVAG
-204 ADLDLCWRLHA
+204 VDLDFCWRLHS

-229 HRENSSQSVK
+229 HRENSSQSV
-239 NPDGADHFFDN
+239 NNRVDVDHFLEN
-250 EIIRVRTVVS
+250 EIVRVRTVAS
-260 LMSAQQLLTT
+260 LTSATQLLATL
-270 VVQMGILTI
+270 VQMFVLTLS
-279 ARFFLLIA
+279 RFFILAA
-287 TGRVRRAIDEMR
+287 TGRVRRAVDEMR
-299 ALLLLP
+299 GLLLLP
-305 FGVVGIRE
+305 FGVVSIRE
-313 RRDALSVHRAV
+313 RRDAISEHRQV
-324 SGVEVRALQLPGNA
+324 SGDEVRALQLPGNA

-343 LRRRAAQAGRAQ
+343 LRRRAAQAGQSQ
-355 SRSAGELREATPRS
+355 SRSAGQLREATARS
-369 AYVLWGILA
+369 AYWLWGILA
-378 AIFLVGSRTL
+378 TIFLVGSRAL
-388 LLNGVVAV
+388 FMNGVVPV
-396 GQMSPVTASMGELV
+396 GQMAPITASASELV
-410 RSYASGW
+410 RSYTSGW
-417 WAAGFGQVSA
+417 WGAGFSQFSA

-439 LATFGNMGLLH
+439 LTTLGNMGLLH
-450 TLLVV
+450 TLLVAL
-455 MLPVAGWLGVWR
+455 LPLAGWLGVWR

-492 AAISSGRWGA
+492 AAISSGRWSA
-502 LLMYATLPWMVH
+502 LLMYATLPWMMH
-514 LSRMLVGHAD
+514 LLRMLVGHAD
-524 LDEELSEELM
+524 LDEELSEEVM

-542 RKWFASLSLL
+542 RKWFACLVLL
-552 MGAVIAFEPSV
+552 VGTVVAFEPSV
-563 VVVVPLVALIFTV
+563 VLVVPLVAIIFAV
-576 VSVVHGTQVKWAVR
+576 VSIVHGTKVKWAIR
-590 WVAVTAAVVVSGV
+590 WVIVTAAVIVSGV

-619 EALTGAPVESGRN
+619 EAITGAPVESGRN

-639 TFNVGGFILSSVTVA
+639 TFNVGGFVLSSVTVT
-654 LYAVVIGSVLLVHGV
+654 LYAVVIGAVLLVHGV
-669 RSGWVMRGA
+669 RSGWVLRGA

-711 FGIAICAGAMGAAL
+711 FGIAICAGAMGASL

-737 QPISAIV
+737 QPISAVI
-744 ALAFAIGLVPV
+744 ALAFAVGLVPV
-755 SVNALNGS
+755 PVNAVNGS
-763 WSQPSLALPQLLA
+763 WSQPSLALPQLLT
-776 QLPDVKT
+776 QLPDAQS

-803 SFGWGISYSVVNS
+803 NFGWGISYSVVNS
-816 GAPTMEEMWETPPTR
+816 GAPTLEELWETPPTR

-858 SVRFIVVPVIDGG
+858 SVRFIVVPIIDGG
-871 QSTRSDPIAAPLG
+871 QSTRGDPIAAPRG

-912 VPLRSM
+912 VPVRSM

-938 DISGATPLP
+938 DISGATALP
-947 TPTRPEGIIEAD
+947 TQTRPEGAIEAD
-959 VEPGTVHLAV
+959 VKPGTIHLAV
-969 PFSTHWKLTLDG
+969 PFSTHWKLTMDG

-997 IAKAGRIRLGFES
+997 VASAGRIRLAFDS
-1010 SLIHSLSVLLQFVA
+1010 SRVHSLAVLLQFAA
-1024 WCVVAFFALAR
+1024 WCVVAFFALVR
-1035 PKRRARMHTSVSSAP
+1035 PRRRSRRHSLVSSSL

>member
-1 MSEPQVVS
+1 
-9 SLPPVVAVMVVHE
+9 MVVHE
-22 RGEWLAESLQGLAGQ
+22 KGEWLAESLQGLAGQ

-43 SLVLVTGVEDDPI
+43 SLVLVTGAEDDPI

-61 DVVATNLPTAVVR
+61 DVVATNLPSAVVR

-109 APDAIS
+109 APDAINC
-115 RLVEE
+115 LVEE

-172 QDVFIVSSA
+172 QDVFVVSSA

-189 FSTIKGFNPDLPGAG
+189 FATIKGYNPELPVAG
-204 ADLDLCWRLHA
+204 VDLDFCWRLHS

-229 HRENSSQSVK
+229 HRESSSQSV
-239 NPDGADHFFDN
+239 NNAGDVDHFLEN
-250 EIIRVRTVVS
+250 EIVRVRTVAS
-260 LMSAQQLLTT
+260 LTSATQLLATL
-270 VVQMGILTI
+270 VQMFVLTLS
-279 ARFFLLIA
+279 RFFILMA
-287 TGRVRRAIDEMR
+287 TGRVRRAVDEMR
-299 ALLLLP
+299 GLLLLP

-313 RRDALSVHRAV
+313 RRDAISKHRQV
-324 SGVEVRALQLPGNA
+324 SGDEVRALQLPGNA
-338 YLANF
+338 YVANF
-343 LRRRAAQAGRAQ
+343 LRRRAAQAGQVQ
-355 SRSAGELREATPRS
+355 SRSAGQLREATPRS
-369 AYVLWGILA
+369 AYWLWGILA
-378 AIFLVGSRTL
+378 TIFLVGSRDL
-388 LLNGVVAV
+388 FMNGVVPV
-396 GQMSPVTASMGELV
+396 GQMAPITASASELV
-410 RSYASGW
+410 RSYTSGW
-417 WAAGFGQVSA
+417 WGAGFGQVSA
-427 APTGIAILATSA
+427 VPTGIAILATSA
-439 LATFGNMGLLH
+439 MTTLGNMGLLH
-450 TLLVV
+450 TLLVAL
-455 MLPVAGWLGVWR
+455 LPLAGWLGVWR

-492 AAISSGRWGA
+492 AAISSGRWSA

-514 LSRMLVGHAD
+514 LLRMLVGHAD

-534 AVAPNALW
+534 AVAPTALW
-542 RKWFASLSLL
+542 RKWFACLVLL
-552 MGAVIAFEPSV
+552 VGTVIAFEPSV
-563 VVVVPLVALIFTV
+563 VLVVPLVAIIFTV
-576 VSVVHGTQVKWAVR
+576 VSVVHGTKVKWAAR
-590 WVAVTAAVVVSGV
+590 WVVVTAAVIVSGV

-619 EALTGAPVESGRN
+619 EAITGAPVESGRN

-639 TFNVGGFILSSVTVA
+639 TFNVGGFVLSSVTVT
-654 LYAVVIGSVLLVHGV
+654 LYAVVIGAVLLVHGV
-669 RSGWVMRGA
+669 RSGWVLRGA

-744 ALAFAIGLVPV
+744 ALAFAVGLVPV
-755 SVNALNGS
+755 SVNAINGS

-776 QLPDVKT
+776 QLPDAQS

-797 LPGAPL
+797 LPGASL
-803 SFGWGISYSVVNS
+803 NFGWGISYSVVN
-816 GAPTMEEMWETPPTR
+816 GAAPTLEEIWETPPTR

-858 SVRFIVVPVIDGG
+858 SVRFIVVPIIDGG
-871 QSTRSDPIAAPLG
+871 QSTRGDPIAAPRG

-912 VPLRSM
+912 VPVRSM

-947 TPTRPEGIIEAD
+947 TQTRPEGAIEAD
-959 VEPGTVHLAV
+959 VKPGTIHLAV
-969 PFSTHWKLTLDG
+969 PFSTHWKLTMNG

-997 IAKAGRIRLGFES
+997 VASAGHIRLAFES
-1010 SLIHSLSVLLQFVA
+1010 SRVHSLSVLLQFAA
-1024 WCVVAFFALAR
+1024 WCVVAFFALVR
-1035 PKRRARMHTSVSSAP
+1035 PRRQSRRNSAVSSSL
-1050 DAPVMKFVSEESL
+1050 DAPVMRFVSEESS

>member
-1 MSEPQVVS
+1 
-9 SLPPVVAVMVVHE
+9 MVVHE

-189 FSTIKGFNPDLPGAG
+189 FSAINGFNPDLPGAG

-229 HRENSSQSVK
+229 HRENSSQSVN
-239 NPDGADHFFDN
+239 NPDGVDHFLEN
-250 EIIRVRTVVS
+250 EIVRVRTVAS
-260 LMSAQQLLTT
+260 LTSAQQLLTT
-270 VVQMGILTI
+270 VVQMGVFTLS
-279 ARFFLLIA
+279 RFFLLMA

-305 FGVVGIRE
+305 FGVVEIRE
-313 RRDALSVHRAV
+313 RRDAMSTHRAV

-343 LRRRAAQAGRAQ
+343 LRRRAAQAGQAQAQ
-355 SRSAGELREATPRS
+355 SAGTSREATPRS
-369 AYVLWGILA
+369 AYVLWGMLA
-378 AIFLVGSRTL
+378 TIFLVGSRAL
-388 LLNGVVAV
+388 FLDGVAPV
-396 GQMSPVTASMGELV
+396 GQMAPITASASELV
-410 RSYASGW
+410 RSYTSGW
-417 WAAGFGQVSA
+417 WGAGFGQVSA
-427 APTGIAILATSA
+427 VPTGVALLATSA
-439 LATFGNMGLLH
+439 VATLGNMGLLH
-450 TLLVV
+450 TLLVII
-455 MLPVAGWLGVWR
+455 LPLAGWLGMWR

-514 LSRMLVGHAD
+514 LLRMLVGHAD
-524 LDEELSEELM
+524 IDEELSEELM
-534 AVAPNALW
+534 VVAPTTLW
-542 RKWFASLSLL
+542 RKWFACLVLL
-552 MGAVIAFEPSV
+552 MGTVIAFEPSAALI
-563 VVVVPLVALIFTV
+563 VPLVTLIFTV
-576 VSVVHGTQVKWAVR
+576 VSVVHGTQLKWAAR
-590 WVAVTAAVVVSGV
+590 WVAVTASVVVSGV

-619 EALTGAPVESGRN
+619 EAITGAPVESGRN
-632 IGLIGLA
+632 VGLIDLA
-639 TFNVGGFILSSVTVA
+639 TFNVGGFVLSSVTIT
-654 LYAVVIGSVLLVHGV
+654 LYAVVIGSVLLVHGI
-669 RSGWVMRGA
+669 RSGWVLRGA

-711 FGIAICAGAMGAAL
+711 FGIAICAGAMGATL

-737 QPISAIV
+737 QPISAVV

-755 SVNALNGS
+755 SINALNGS

-776 QLPDVKT
+776 QLPDAQT
-783 SGEYRTMFIGDTRV
+783 SGEYRTMFIGDSRV

-803 SFGWGISYSVVNS
+803 NFGWGISYSVVNGREPS
-816 GAPTMEEMWETPPTR
+816 MEELWEHPPTR

-858 SVRFIVVPVIDGG
+858 SVRFIVVPIIDGG
-871 QSTRSDPIAAPLG
+871 QSTRSDPIAAPRG
-884 LIDSL
+884 LVDSL

-912 VPLRSM
+912 VPVRSM

-947 TPTRPEGIIEAD
+947 AQTRPEGAIEAD
-959 VEPGTVHLAV
+959 VKPGTLHLAV

-997 IAKAGRIRLGFES
+997 IASAGRIRLGFTS
-1010 SLIHSLSVLLQFVA
+1010 SLIHSISVLLQFAA
-1024 WCVVAFFALAR
+1024 WCVVAFFAVVR
-1035 PKRRARMHTSVSSAP
+1035 PGRRSRRNTSTPSIA
-1050 DAPVMKFVSEESL
+1050 DAPVMRFVSEDSL

>member
-1 MSEPQVVS
+1 
-9 SLPPVVAVMVVHE
+9 MVVHE

-43 SLVLVTGVEDDPI
+43 SLVLVTGLEDDPV

-61 DVVATNLPTAVVR
+61 DVVGTNLPTAVVR

-189 FSTIKGFNPDLPGAG
+189 FSTVNGFNPDLPGAG

-229 HRENSSQSVK
+229 HRENSSQSVN
-239 NPDGADHFFDN
+239 NPDDTDHFLEN
-250 EIIRVRTVVS
+250 EIVRVRTVAS
-260 LMSAQQLLTT
+260 LTSAQQLLTT
-270 VVQMGILTI
+270 VMQMGILTI
-279 ARFFLLIA
+279 ARFFLLMA

-305 FGVVGIRE
+305 FGVVEIRE
-313 RRDALSVHRAV
+313 RREAISVHRAV

-343 LRRRAAQAGRAQ
+343 LRRRAAQAGQAQAQ
-355 SRSAGELREATPRS
+355 SAGKSREATPRS

-378 AIFLVGSRTL
+378 TIFLVGSRAL
-388 LLNGVVAV
+388 FLSGVVPV
-396 GQMSPVTASMGELV
+396 GQMAPITASASELV
-410 RSYASGW
+410 RSYTSGW
-417 WAAGFGQVSA
+417 WGAGFGQVSA
-427 APTGIAILATSA
+427 VPTGVALLAASA
-439 LATFGNMGLLH
+439 MTTLGNMGLLQ
-450 TLLVV
+450 TLLVAI
-455 MLPVAGWLGVWR
+455 LPLAGWLGVWR

-524 LDEELSEELM
+524 IDEELSEELM
-534 AVAPNALW
+534 AVAPAALW
-542 RKWFASLSLL
+542 RKWFACLVLL

-563 VVVVPLVALIFTV
+563 VLIVPLVALIFTV
-576 VSVVHGTQVKWAVR
+576 VSVVHGTQLKWAAR
-590 WVAVTAAVVVSGV
+590 WVVVIAAVVVSGV

-619 EALTGAPVESGRN
+619 EAITGAPVESGRN

-639 TFNVGGFILSSVTVA
+639 TFNVGGFVLSSVTVA
-654 LYAVVIGSVLLVHGV
+654 LYAVVIGAVLLVHGV
-669 RSGWVMRGA
+669 RSGWVLRGA

-711 FGIAICAGAMGAAL
+711 FGIAICAGAMGATL

-737 QPISAIV
+737 QPISAVV

-755 SVNALNGS
+755 SINALNGG

-776 QLPDVKT
+776 QLPDAQT
-783 SGEYRTMFIGDTRV
+783 SGEYRTMFIGDPRV

-803 SFGWGISYSVVNS
+803 NFGWGISYSVVN
-816 GAPTMEEMWETPPTR
+816 GREPTMEELWEHPPTR

-858 SVRFIVVPVIDGG
+858 SVRFIVVPIIDGG
-871 QSTRSDPIAAPLG
+871 QSTRSDPIVAPRG
-884 LIDSL
+884 LVDSL

-912 VPLRSM
+912 VSVRSM
-918 LTASGAA
+918 LTAAGSA

-947 TPTRPEGIIEAD
+947 AQTRPEGAIEAD

-969 PFSTHWKLTLDG
+969 PFSSRWKLTLDG
-981 NKIEARPA
+981 SAIEARPA

-997 IAKAGRIRLGFES
+997 IASAGRIRLGFES
-1010 SLIHSLSVLLQFVA
+1010 SFFHSFAVLLQFAA
-1024 WCVVAFFALAR
+1024 WCVVAFFALVR
-1035 PKRRARMHTSVSSAP
+1035 PRRRTRRNSSTSSIV
-1050 DAPVMKFVSEESL
+1050 DAPVMRFVSEDSL